1 MLDILREEKKYRISL
16 GTATY
21 IRSKL
26 ENVLQGDSF
35 NGSNAYL
42 VRSLYFDSI
51 SDKDY
56 FDKQIG
62 TDYHKKIRIRIYDPK
77 STKAKLE
84 LKEKS
89 GSMQRKRSLSICK
102 EDAIEL
108 INRNY
113 EVLKNYEEDLANELY
128 MIMSTDLYV
137 PRCIVEYDRIAFG
150 VTENNTRITIDSRVR
165 SNEGN
170 FDLFSE
176 NLQTYP
182 VMHNDD
188 VILEVKYNNF
198 LLSYVK
204 DVIKCINKIEMSA
217 SKYCMARK
225 FGLGG

>member
-1 MLDILREEKKYRISL
+1 MLDVLREEKKYRISL
-16 GTATY
+16 STAIY
-21 IRSKL
+21 ICSKL
-26 ENVLQGDSF
+26 KNVLHGDSF
-35 NGSNAYL
+35 NGSNSYL

-51 SDKDY
+51 VDQDY

-62 TDYHKKIRIRIYDPK
+62 TNYHKKIRIRIYDPNSK
-77 STKAKLE
+77 TAKLE

-89 GSMQRKRSLSICK
+89 GSMQRKRSLSISR
-102 EDAIEL
+102 EDAIEMT
-108 INRNY
+108 NRNY

-128 MIMSTDLYV
+128 MIMTTNLYV
-137 PRCIVEYDRIAFG
+137 PRCIVEYERIAFG
-150 VTENNTRITIDSRVR
+150 VTENNTRITIDSKVR

-188 VILEVKYNNF
+188 VILAIKYKNF

-204 DVIKCINKIEMSA
+204 DVIKYVNKIEMSA